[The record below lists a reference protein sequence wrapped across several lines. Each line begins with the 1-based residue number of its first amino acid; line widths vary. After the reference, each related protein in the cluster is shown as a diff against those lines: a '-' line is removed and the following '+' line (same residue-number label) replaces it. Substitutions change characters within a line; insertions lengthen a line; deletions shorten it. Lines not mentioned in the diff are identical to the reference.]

1 MPTINELCMEWF
13 KNLLWSESVGQ
24 TVLVYSLIIAI
35 GVALGK
41 IKIFRISLGITF
53 VLFSGIAAGHLGFH
67 LNPNVVDFLRD
78 FGLIIFVFFIGLQV
92 GPSFFS
98 SFLKGGLTLNLL
110 ALGIV
115 FLGAITTVVIHFITG
130 TSMSMMVG
138 IMSGAVT
145 NTPGLGAAQQALKQA
160 TESTNNSEIGLGYA
174 VAYPFGVLGIIF
186 SLLLI
191 KKVYKISIKTEQEN
205 FDKKL
210 IQNETVPEKVNITI
224 TNTAV
229 FGCNIS
235 EFQHHFVDEAII
247 TRIMH
252 DGQVTATTSD
262 TLLQKGDTILL
273 VASKKDVF
281 ILVKLFGEISKF
293 DLEAVPGKLI
303 SKNIL
308 VTNHKIS
315 GKSLNSLNLK
325 LKYGVSVTRIY
336 RAGINLI
343 ASPNFHL
350 QEGDKVVAVG
360 DEKSIESVTT
370 FLGDSIKRLDEP
382 NLIPIFIGILLGV
395 ILGSIPFAI
404 SGIPTPVKLGLAG
417 GPLIVAILISKF
429 GYRIHLSTY
438 TTPSSNLIMREI
450 GIVLFLASIGIKSGE
465 KFIPI
470 LVSGDGFIWMFYG
483 VLITLIP
490 LLIIGV
496 IGRVFLKKNYFE
508 ICGLLSGSMTDPPA
522 LAFANSITQSDA
534 PAVTY
539 ATVYP
544 LVMFMRIIVAQLLV
558 LLFL

>member
-1 MPTINELCMEWF
+1 MEWF